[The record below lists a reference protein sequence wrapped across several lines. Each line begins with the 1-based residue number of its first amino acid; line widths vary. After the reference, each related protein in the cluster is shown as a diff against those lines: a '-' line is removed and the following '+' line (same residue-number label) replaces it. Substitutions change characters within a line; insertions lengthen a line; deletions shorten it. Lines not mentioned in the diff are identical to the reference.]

1 MNQCG
6 LFSQEK
12 VLEQD
17 SYDWLLYKQIMVLTE
32 GKHLSQLSK
41 FFCTA
46 LQHVLCKTF
55 FKCYLC
61 KPGPV
66 FGTSVSLS

>member
-12 VLEQD
+12 VLDQD

-32 GKHLSQLSK
+32 GKHLRQR
-41 FFCTA
+41 
-46 LQHVLCKTF
+46 H
-55 FKCYLC
+55 
-61 KPGPV
+61 
-66 FGTSVSLS
+66 